1 MFARIGGGH
10 QWVIEKYTL
19 LQKCSTSRGALHI
32 SAKRQMRL
40 AASLVRWRTE
50 SRRGTD
56 RHSGLAGNLFR
67 ICAVYLHRGHERVYR
82 QGHSAE
88 PSFMTFDLFRLLF
101 DYYSLRSIENSFE
114 SLRRNGSKLFYISLY
129 FVRHTRKPAE
139 MHSIRV
145 RPHNS
150 DSEGRRFKSC
160 RAYQRQNNTMRSSA
174 AAGGVRSTDGVV
186 FPFRLK
192 PTSLGF
198 ESVFVMSSKLTDPAT
213 SEQTRTV
220 GFPP

>member
-1 MFARIGGGH
+1 
-10 QWVIEKYTL
+10 
-19 LQKCSTSRGALHI
+19 
-32 SAKRQMRL
+32 
-40 AASLVRWRTE
+40 
-50 SRRGTD
+50 
-56 RHSGLAGNLFR
+56 
-67 ICAVYLHRGHERVYR
+67 
-82 QGHSAE
+82 
-88 PSFMTFDLFRLLF
+88 MTFDLFRLLF

-174 AAGGVRSTDGVV
+174 AAGGVRSTDSVV

-220 GFPP
+220 PFPLRGENRTMLPCSSSQTRSPLASSLLFYGRYGLLFIKS